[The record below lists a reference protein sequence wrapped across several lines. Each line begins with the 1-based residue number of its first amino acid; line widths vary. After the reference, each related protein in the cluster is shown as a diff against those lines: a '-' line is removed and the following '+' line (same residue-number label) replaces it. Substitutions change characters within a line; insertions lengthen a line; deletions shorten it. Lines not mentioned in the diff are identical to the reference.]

1 MTVFLRDRQVAPKLS
16 NCLNNEVKNGK
27 IEKCKNVNKIFLYN
41 FHTKTV
47 HLKQKNVFSS
57 NKKMLGRL
65 KWVLLF
71 LTCYFY
77 FFIVFII
84 LKAGNSIS
92 VYVVSKI
99 LFLLWI
105 RCWTIFGAWKLL
117 TKEISS
123 CAWH

>member
-1 MTVFLRDRQVAPKLS
+1 MSLKIERITFEKKEKLKKEKQTNRLVKRRLMTVFLRDRQVAPKLS

-65 KWVLLF
+65 K
-71 LTCYFY
+71 
-77 FFIVFII
+77 
-84 LKAGNSIS
+84 
-92 VYVVSKI
+92 
-99 LFLLWI
+99 
-105 RCWTIFGAWKLL
+105 
-117 TKEISS
+117 
-123 CAWH
+123 